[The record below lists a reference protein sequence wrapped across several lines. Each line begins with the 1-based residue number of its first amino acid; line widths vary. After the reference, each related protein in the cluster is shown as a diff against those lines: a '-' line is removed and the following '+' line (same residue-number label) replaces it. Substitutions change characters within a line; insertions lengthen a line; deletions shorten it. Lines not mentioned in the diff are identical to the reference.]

1 MGTHPARRLWAALEP
16 LHDVVYFA
24 DGIRPAGIA
33 LGLRGFWMT
42 YFAFR
47 AAPLGPV
54 PAPPVIAAFAGFHP
68 AMVAKAL
75 PGAWSRTTPAACL
88 EARAAVSVA
97 TLAPQPIDYQLLCV
111 RPCPRRPPRP
121 GPCERS

>member
-1 MGTHPARRLWAALEP
+1 MGTHPARRLWAAMEP

-24 DGIRPAGIA
+24 GGVRPAGIA

-54 PAPPVIAAFAGFHP
+54 PAPPVVAAFAGFHP

-75 PGAWSRTTPAACL
+75 PLYHGVALVRPLMAGGFPPAAL
-88 EARAAVSVA
+88 VHVGVLLGYAALGYFFAIRFARKRFS
-97 TLAPQPIDYQLLCV
+97 
-111 RPCPRRPPRP
+111 
-121 GPCERS
+121 E

>member
-1 MGTHPARRLWAALEP
+1 MPGQRASDLPGARTAAGGRAARLRRVGMHLARRLWATLEP

-24 DGIRPAGIA
+24 GGVRPTGIA

-54 PAPPVIAAFAGFHP
+54 AAAPVIASFGGFHP

-75 PGAWSRTTPAACL
+75 PDAWSRTTR
-88 EARAAVSVA
+88 RAAPWPPWPDG
-97 TLAPQPIDYQLLCV
+97 T
-111 RPCPRRPPRP
+111 RRR
-121 GPCERS
+121 RR

>member
-24 DGIRPAGIA
+24 DGVRPAGIA

-54 PAPPVIAAFAGFHP
+54 PAPPVVAVFAGFHP

-75 PGAWSRTTPAACL
+75 PDAWSRTTPAACPRSPR
-88 EARAAVSVA
+88 AR
-97 TLAPQPIDYQLLCV
+97 
-111 RPCPRRPPRP
+111 PR
-121 GPCERS
+121 